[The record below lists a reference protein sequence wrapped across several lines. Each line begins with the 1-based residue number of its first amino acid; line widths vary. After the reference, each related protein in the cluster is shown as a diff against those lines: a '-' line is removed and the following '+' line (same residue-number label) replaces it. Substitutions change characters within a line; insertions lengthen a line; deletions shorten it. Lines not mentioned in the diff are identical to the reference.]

1 MHINAD
7 RMNYSWF
14 WDYVYYIGS
23 LTINNNGA
31 PIMETRYK
39 AVLLIILAVIAG
51 SIVYIA
57 SPPDWPTTGKIGL
70 TIYTNTGDGIIEA
83 KAFFNISE
91 SGNVVVPDSSG
102 GYNVSVDYAAPAKF
116 SPGSKIVVKVL
127 VSRDGE
133 NICPEIAGSKIVVKL
148 DDGREYTY
156 HPAKRNGD
164 TLVYEIQPYIHVRE
178 AGFIFGSA
186 IVLFAGAS
194 VIHYVI
200 TGLYVTIALVLV
212 GIQPGKLAFAYYMK
226 PLIMVFIAGSGIELV
241 IRKWGLDKRIAR
253 LLSRIARSPY
263 TLVIGVSF
271 LGSFLSMWMSN
282 TAATYVMLPLA
293 TALLCNRKLDK
304 CGKFSSIVM
313 VSLAMGASI
322 GGTATLIGT
331 PPNLIAA
338 GFLNDIVYGSE
349 EINFYNWLLIGLPAW
364 IIGYGVGVLLAI
376 IYMRIMASD
385 ELPTVYKALRE
396 THEIPS
402 EPMTGKQWLAAAA
415 ILFLVAMWITE
426 PIHHVSTGLAAG
438 LGLLVFFASGLLDPK
453 KDWKKLSW
461 DLMVLFGAGLT
472 LGSGLMNTGWADYML
487 GLLQGVE
494 SLGWLS
500 LLIIGFTAYL
510 IGTFISSHTSA
521 SAFIAPLTIPLGMLI
536 GPVIGVSPETGAALA
551 TIVAVVSLNNA
562 IALPISTPPSAIVYA
577 SGGAK
582 LRDLLTYGFIFG
594 VTVNLLII
602 LLLTGYW
609 ASIL

>member
-1 MHINAD
+1 
-7 RMNYSWF
+7 
-14 WDYVYYIGS
+14 
-23 LTINNNGA
+23 
-31 PIMETRYK
+31 METRHK
-39 AVLLIILAVIAG
+39 AGLLVVLAIIAG
-51 SIVYIA
+51 SIVYMA
-57 SPPDWPTTGKIGL
+57 SPPDWPTTGKISL
-70 TIYTNTGDGIIEA
+70 AVYTSTGEGIIEA
-83 KAFFNISE
+83 NTVFNMSE
-91 SGNVVVPDSSG
+91 SESVVVLDSSG
-102 GYNVSVDYAAPAKF
+102 EYNVSIKYIAPEEF
-116 SPGSKIVVKVL
+116 SPGSKITVKIH
-127 VSRDGE
+127 VSRNGE
-133 NICPEIAGSKIVVKL
+133 NIHPEIAGSKIIVKL
-148 DDGREYTY
+148 SDGREYTY
-156 HPAKRNGD
+156 HPAKLDGD
-164 TLVYEIQPYIHVRE
+164 TLIYEIQPYIHIRE

-200 TGLYVTIALVLV
+200 TGLYVTISLVLV

-293 TALLCNRKLDK
+293 TALLYSRKLDK
-304 CGKFSSIVM
+304 CARFSSVVM

-338 GFLNDIVYGSE
+338 GFINDIVYGAE
-349 EINFYNWLLIGLPAW
+349 EINFYKWLLIGLPAW
-364 IIGYGVGVLLAI
+364 IIGYGVGVILAI
-376 IYMRIMASD
+376 IYMRIVALD
-385 ELPTVYKALRE
+385 ELPIVYKALRE
-396 THEIPS
+396 SEKIPS
-402 EPMTGKQWLAAAA
+402 EPMTGKQWLAVAT
-415 ILFLVAMWITE
+415 ILFLVALWITE
-426 PIHHVSTGLAAG
+426 PIHHVSTGIAAG

-500 LLIIGFTAYL
+500 LIVIGFTAYL

-536 GPVIGVSPETGAALA
+536 GPAIGVSPETGAALA

-594 VTVNLLII
+594 VTANLLII